1 MSKNKRKGK
10 DTMDDEIRNTVFGVY
25 HEMRGLAAVLDAAA
39 HGDMAEPEQIV
50 EYASGQVARLSDALA
65 AAIRDCPQP

>member
-1 MSKNKRKGK
+1 M
-10 DTMDDEIRNTVFGVY
+10 Y

-50 EYASGQVARLSDALA
+50 EYASGQISRLSDLLA
-65 AAIRDCPQP
+65 AAIRDRPQA

>member
-1 MSKNKRKGK
+1 MDEEMK
-10 DTMDDEIRNTVFGVY
+10 DRVFDVY

-39 HGDMAEPEQIV
+39 HGDMAEPEQII
-50 EYASGQVARLSDALA
+50 EYASGQIVTLSDALA

>member
-1 MSKNKRKGK
+1 MEEEMKNR
-10 DTMDDEIRNTVFGVY
+10 VFDVY
-25 HEMRGLAAVLDAAA
+25 HEMRGLAALLDAAA

-50 EYASGQVARLSDALA
+50 EYASEQIGRLSDLLA

>member
-1 MSKNKRKGK
+1 MEEEMKNR
-10 DTMDDEIRNTVFGVY
+10 VFDVY
-25 HEMRGLAAVLDAAA
+25 HEMRGLAALLDAAA

-50 EYASGQVARLSDALA
+50 EYASGQIERLSDLLA